1 MVFRQTLGVAA
12 CAIALTVSCIAGVT
26 PASAAATAPQLT
38 VNVAR
43 EPAAPLPT
51 RAQLEAAK
59 SDPAKLQA
67 MVAELEAAI
76 ESGRSKI
83 LNAETS
89 ALEAQDGLLDANQLL
104 EERASAATEAR
115 AEAERATEYLVS
127 SKKEV
132 GALASDLYRNGG
144 INPGVVTLLES
155 DAQSDVLYKASTM
168 GALSANRART
178 VTTAEEAAALW
189 KAWQDYASDA
199 EQAANDATAAQLEA
213 ASAAASTLSSYEAE
227 IAPNEKLRND
237 IINQLAFLRDVD
249 AKAEAERIAAKEAAA
264 EGARLQT
271 LIDTAPQTPP
281 VIEALI
287 KPADIKPLAAPP
299 KKVPTERQPE
309 NSLVPKPAKPKPT
322 ETIPV
327 VSQPAPIAP
336 APAPEKPK
344 PAPVPEPAP
353 EAPKPAPIPEAPKP
367 APEKPRPTP
376 TPEAPKPTPTPEK
389 PKPAPE
395 KPKPTPERPKPTPK
409 PTPAPAPK
417 PTPKPEAPKPPVNEV
432 APPSSRN
439 FNSAIS
445 WALKTAD
452 DPSKRYIFGA
462 NGPDNFDC
470 SSFSGTAFAKSG
482 ISLPR
487 SSSQQ
492 YAAAPKK
499 VPLSQLRRG
508 DLVFSSSNG
517 GSSFYHVAIYLGN
530 GQVVHARNPNSGIS
544 VTPLSYVN
552 NIHPFA
558 GRY

>member
-12 CAIALTVSCIAGVT
+12 CAIALTVSCVAGVA
-26 PASAAATAPQLT
+26 PASAAPLAPQLSVSIT
-38 VNVAR
+38 R
-43 EPAAPLPT
+43 EPTTPLPT
-51 RAQLEAAK
+51 QAQLEAAK
-59 SDPAKLQA
+59 SDPAQLQA
-67 MVAELEAAI
+67 MVSQLEAAI
-76 ESGRSKI
+76 EAGRSKI
-83 LNAETS
+83 LTAEAS
-89 ALEAQDGLLDANQLL
+89 ALEAQDGLLDANELL
-104 EERASAATEAR
+104 EKRASAAKEARTEA
-115 AEAERATEYLVS
+115 EKATEYLLN

-155 DAQSDVLYKASTM
+155 NADSDVLYKASTM

-178 VTTAEEAAALW
+178 VSTAEEAAALW
-189 KAWQDYASDA
+189 KAWQDYAGDA
-199 EQAANDATAAQLEA
+199 ESAANEATAAQLEA
-213 ASAAASTLSSYEAE
+213 ASTAASTLSSYEAE
-227 IAPNEKLRND
+227 ISPQEKLRND

-249 AKAEAERIAAKEAAA
+249 AKVEAQRIAAKEAATEA
-264 EGARLQT
+264 ARLQA
-271 LIDTAPQTPP
+271 LIESAPQTPP
-281 VIEALI
+281 VLEEPVN
-287 KPADIKPLAAPP
+287 PAEIKPLAAPP
-299 KKVPTERQPE
+299 KKVPTERQQD
-309 NSLVPKPAKPKPT
+309 NTLVPKPTKPKPT

-327 VSQPAPIAP
+327 VSQPEPIVP
-336 APAPEKPK
+336 ESAPEKPK
-344 PAPVPEPAP
+344 PAP
-353 EAPKPAPIPEAPKP
+353 EAPKPAPTPDA
-367 APEKPRPTP
+367 PRPTP
-376 TPEAPKPTPTPEK
+376 TPEKPKPEAPKPTPEK

-395 KPKPTPERPKPTPK
+395 KPKPTPTPEKPKPTPK

-417 PTPKPEAPKPPVNEV
+417 PTPKPETPKPKPKPPVTEV

-452 DPSKRYIFGA
+452 DPSKGYIFGA
-462 NGPDNFDC
+462 NGPKSFDC

-482 ISLPR
+482 ISIPR

-517 GSSFYHVAIYLGN
+517 GRSFYHVAIYLGN

-552 NIHPFA
+552 NLHPYA